1 MPMRNARLVAL
12 SLSWCFAVIA
22 ASVGLNSLVKSNQSQ
37 SHLKKLAT
45 APTVVSIDVHDIFD
59 VGVLATTSS
68 TLISIL
74 TFNYIVPLLL
84 PSPSPS
90 SSSSSSSPS
99 FFAKLRVLST
109 KTLRIQAYSLFFCC
123 FVLLAAMIPF
133 MLFFATREAVVRAFV
148 GALELPKEV
157 VDKVSAASGSTP
169 VYSKIDYIR
178 LVAIFPWF
186 SLFFTFIAAVVLLK
200 ADKVAR
206 AAAIVN
212 ANLETSDEKA
222 KSEASDEKETE
233 SRLEKVDV

>member
-1 MPMRNARLVAL
+1 MPMRNACLIAL

-22 ASVGLNSLVKSNQSQ
+22 ASVGLNSLIKSNQSQ
-37 SHLKKLAT
+37 SRLKKLAT
-45 APTVVSIDVHDIFD
+45 PPTIVIIDVHDIFD
-59 VGVLATTSS
+59 VGVLATTAS
-68 TLISIL
+68 TLISVF

-84 PSPSPS
+84 PASSPSPFVS
-90 SSSSSSSPS
+90 R
-99 FFAKLRVLST
+99 LRTLST
-109 KTLRIQAYSLFFCC
+109 KTLRIQAFSLFFCC
-123 FVLLAAMIPF
+123 IVLLVAMIPF
-133 MLFFATREAVVRAFV
+133 MLFFATHEAVVRVFV
-148 GALELPKEV
+148 GTLELPKEMV
-157 VDKVSAASGSTP
+157 EKALAASGSTP

-206 AAAIVN
+206 AAVILN

-222 KSEASDEKETE
+222 KSEASDEKETD